1 METIVKILEFRLWR
15 ECYVYNLLMAAFV
28 LCVAVLA
35 GKILTHI
42 LKRWVVSLGRRFQ
55 VEMEER
61 VIRKLARPLIFVV
74 FLIGL
79 RFAGGLLNL
88 PTPRG
93 NEAFFDIR
101 DFFQKSLDTI
111 IILSFI
117 WIFLSAVDGGRH
129 MLERLAH
136 QPDARMR
143 DQLLPIF
150 TKIIKVIIVILGIVM
165 IISRMGQD
173 VKAIVTGLGIGGVAL
188 ALAAQETLK
197 NLFGSIMILVDKPF
211 QVGDWIAAG
220 NSEGIV
226 EDIGFRSTRI
236 RTFPDTLV
244 TIPNSKMA
252 DIEINNFSKMQKR
265 RALMTVGVTY
275 ATNAAQM
282 EKCLAGIRA
291 ILENHEGVS
300 PEGRSVHFTDFGD
313 SSLNIT
319 VRFFSKDLTYDGHNR
334 VRQEVNLAIMRL
346 LEEMGLS
353 IAFPSRSVYIEKMPP
368 VSGAA
373 KS

>member
-1 METIVKILEFRLWR
+1 METIVKILEIRLWR
-15 ECYVYNLLMAAFV
+15 ECYIYNLLTAVFV
-28 LCVAVLA
+28 VCVSVLA
-35 GKILTHI
+35 GKILS
-42 LKRWVVSLGRRFQ
+42 LFFKRWMLSLERRFH

-61 VIRKLARPLIFVV
+61 VISKLARPLIFIL

-93 NEAFFDIR
+93 NEAFFDVR
-101 DFFQKSLDTI
+101 EFFNKSADVI
-111 IILSFI
+111 IILSFV
-117 WIFLSAVDGGRH
+117 WIFLNAVDGAQH
-129 MLERLAH
+129 LLERLAR
-136 QPDARMR
+136 QPDARVR

-150 TKIIKVIIVILGIVM
+150 TRIVKVVIVIVGVIM

-173 VKAIVTGLGIGGVAL
+173 VKAIVAGLGIGGVAL

-211 QVGDWIAAG
+211 QVGDWITAG
-220 NSEGIV
+220 NTEGVV

-252 DIEINNFSKMQKR
+252 DAEINNFSRMHKR
-265 RALMTVGVTY
+265 RVAMTIGVSY
-275 ATNAAQM
+275 AADAARM
-282 EKCLAGIRA
+282 EKCLAGIKK
-291 ILENHEGVS
+291 ILDNHEGVTS
-300 PEGRSVHFTDFGD
+300 EGQNIHFLDFGE
-313 SSLNIT
+313 SSLNIRVLYFT
-319 VRFFSKDLTYDGHNR
+319 KDLTYSGHNK
-334 VRQEVNLAIMRL
+334 VRQEVNLAIMRM
-346 LEEMGLS
+346 LEEAGLS
-353 IAFPSRSVYIEKMPP
+353 IALPPRSIYIEKMPP
-368 VSGAA
+368 ASNGS